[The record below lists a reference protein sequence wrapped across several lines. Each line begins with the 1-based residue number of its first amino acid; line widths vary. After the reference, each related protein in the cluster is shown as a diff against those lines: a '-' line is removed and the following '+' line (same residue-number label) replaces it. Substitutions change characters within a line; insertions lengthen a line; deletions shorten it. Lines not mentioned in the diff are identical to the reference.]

1 MTDAELITDEIV
13 EKARATARYYQE
25 CTSFTNQEI
34 MRQVILAIQDDIVRP
49 YHNLFMGWKRDAIAY
64 QKALEEIRYL
74 HMGDKD
80 SAAYQASDAALK
92 GKYHE
97 EGIEE

>member
-13 EKARATARYYQE
+13 DKAMLAMGKQADFIHHN
-25 CTSFTNQEI
+25 SLKAA
-34 MRQVILAIQDDIVRP
+34 ILAIQDDIVRP
-49 YHNLFMGWKRDAIAY
+49 YRNLFMGWKRDAIAY